1 MVAVPQLQFAA
12 FEAYPAVLTVLI
24 VKCKICYPAK
34 CVQTSMMLIFIFKCI
49 FLYFFVNKHLQCFCP
64 RMSFSRYVLP

>member
-34 CVQTSMMLIFIFKCI
+34 CVQTSMMLILNAFSCI
-49 FLYFFVNKHLQCFCP
+49 FL
-64 RMSFSRYVLP
+64 